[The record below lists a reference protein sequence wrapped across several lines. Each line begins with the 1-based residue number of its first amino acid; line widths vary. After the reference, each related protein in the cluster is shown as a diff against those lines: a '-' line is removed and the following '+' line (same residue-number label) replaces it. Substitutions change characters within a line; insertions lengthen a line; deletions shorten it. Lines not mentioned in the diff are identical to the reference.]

1 VGSRVLVV
9 EHEVGAPAA
18 WLGEW
23 LEAAGVELDVRR
35 PYAGDA
41 LPRDLEEHD
50 GLLVLGGGVDA
61 WDDVAAPWL
70 PDTRALVRLAE
81 ATHRPTLGL
90 CLGHQ
95 VATMALGGEVG
106 RNPAGTT
113 IGVLPVGWGDEAADD
128 PLLGALTGASAA
140 SHWNN
145 DVALSL
151 PPGARVLARSPDG
164 AVQAAR
170 LGEFVWGLQCHP
182 EAGPAVLQMWVD
194 HDGAPHAER
203 GIDLDAFMA
212 AARARQDELRSS
224 WQPLGEAFAA
234 LLVGVRR

>member
-1 VGSRVLVV
+1 MATGS
-9 EHEVGAPAA
+9 
-18 WLGEW
+18 
-23 LEAAGVELDVRR
+23 
-35 PYAGDA
+35 
-41 LPRDLEEHD
+41 
-50 GLLVLGGGVDA
+50 LLAVSCRLGGGFPSFDCC
-61 WDDVAAPWL
+61 
-70 PDTRALVRLAE
+70 
-81 ATHRPTLGL
+81 G
-90 CLGHQ
+90 C
-95 VATMALGGEVG
+95 
-106 RNPAGTT
+106 
-113 IGVLPVGWGDEAADD
+113 
-128 PLLGALTGASAA
+128 ALTGASAA